1 VAVTY
6 GGQYDEAL
14 ERFHRTGPEFEGW
27 LSNHGPMAVEAMAR
41 RGRAGD
47 IHSWCDRYVA
57 RLDDRPRGIETID
70 EEGWRDPLGDPVRT
84 GNWLNFFD
92 RVVRQRPWQET
103 VATWWPRLLPGIA
116 AGATHGV
123 IRVGH
128 AVSALQ
134 NAETSPRVA
143 ELGQA
148 LAYWAARWQPIC
160 VPALSG
166 NLGVRQAW
174 AALPAVSDQ
183 RLGIRHRLS
192 QLEETV
198 GWSDAVSALRPP
210 PRDRVP
216 QALSTLV
223 ATSLEHYATEAH
235 SDPTM
240 LVHACTAPN
249 AVATVL
255 RSLPRNQWEP
265 SHRAVW
271 APTAAVVA
279 AYRPPAPIAAVTL
292 PSPDPGDMLDAA
304 MATRSE
310 HAIKLVDTALRAYER
325 RQGPEPLVA
334 GWTAVQKEA

>member
-1 VAVTY
+1 MAVTC

-41 RGRAGD
+41 RGSAGD
-47 IHSWCDRYVA
+47 IHSWCDRCVA

-84 GNWLNFFD
+84 GDWLNFFD
-92 RVVRQRPWQET
+92 RAVRQRPWQET
-103 VATWWPRLLPGIA
+103 LATWWPRLLPGIA

-134 NAETSPRVA
+134 NAETHRGWLNWVRHWPTGQPDGSRSVCRPCA
-143 ELGQA
+143 ET
-148 LAYWAARWQPIC
+148 
-160 VPALSG
+160 S
-166 NLGVRQAW
+166 
-174 AALPAVSDQ
+174 VSD
-183 RLGIRHRLS
+183 RHGPLFRLS
-192 QLEETV
+192 VTSDSGSDTACRSWRRPWV
-198 GWSDAVSALRPP
+198 GAMRSALCARHHETGF
-210 PRDRVP
+210 R
-216 QALSTLV
+216 ALSTLV
-223 ATSLEHYATEAH
+223 ATSLEHCATEAH

-255 RSLPRNQWEP
+255 PSLPRNQWEP
-265 SHRAVW
+265 SYRAVW
-271 APTAAVVA
+271 AATAAVVA

-292 PSPDPGDMLDAA
+292 PSPDPGDLLDAA

-310 HAIKLVDTALRAYER
+310 HAIKLVDTALRAHER
-325 RQGPEPLVA
+325 CQGPEPLVA